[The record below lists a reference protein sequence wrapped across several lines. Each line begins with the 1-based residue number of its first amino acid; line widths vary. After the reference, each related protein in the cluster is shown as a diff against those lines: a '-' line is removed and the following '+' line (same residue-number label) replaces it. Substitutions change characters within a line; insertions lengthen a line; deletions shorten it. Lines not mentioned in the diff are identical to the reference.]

1 MFSASETY
9 CWISSPFLVL
19 SELWLAGSTQL
30 FWLKLLSKLTDS
42 IWLLSAS
49 HWIALLGLKLTL
61 TICSNLLAPSY
72 SLASTASA
80 DLHWTAWTHKSIQLY
95 YTVLTGLTPNWL
107 PTEMHKLTNELH
119 CTVLTDPQLTQP
131 NWTTLKW
138 TPLSGIATN
147 YSELHCS

>member
-61 TICSNLLAPSY
+61 AICSNLLAPSH
-72 SLASTASA
+72 SLAHSVFTCVWLVLSATCLCTAVPAKLPPSSLCTSLSFLLIGHSLSLIHSGGSFSDLLLSLPLRSHFQTWAFPST
-80 DLHWTAWTHKSIQLY
+80 
-95 YTVLTGLTPNWL
+95 N
-107 PTEMHKLTNELH
+107 
-119 CTVLTDPQLTQP
+119 
-131 NWTTLKW
+131 
-138 TPLSGIATN
+138 
-147 YSELHCS
+147 